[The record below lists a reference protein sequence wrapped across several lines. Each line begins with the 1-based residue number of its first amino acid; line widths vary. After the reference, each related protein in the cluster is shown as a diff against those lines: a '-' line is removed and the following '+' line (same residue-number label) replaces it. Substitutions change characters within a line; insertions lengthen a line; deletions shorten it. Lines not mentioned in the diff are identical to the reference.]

1 MWQLHRLE
9 CSVVLVGCMKD
20 TTKFIN
26 KSLRTSIVDAIHC
39 KLEVLSSRHGCRYED
54 WLRQKDKGAI
64 LGVNSN
70 WVGDN
75 ILAMSRPSDEVI
87 EQQQII
93 IQVGKESLHFLNHV
107 CI

>member
-39 KLEVLSSRHGCRYED
+39 KYEVLSSRHGCRYED
-54 WLRQKDKGAI
+54 WLRQKDKCAI

-93 IQVGKESLHFLNHV
+93 IQVGKDL
-107 CI
+107 CIS